1 MIEMKHLYIS
11 FDDKVIFNN
20 ASFNADKGHITGIVG
35 PSGCG
40 KTSFLKA
47 LLYKYQSQL
56 LTIDGIDINNENK
69 DSYRSHYISYIDQF
83 GSFFE
88 NMKIIE
94 HFMFI
99 DQIRNQKFDEEK
111 MHRTFHFVG
120 LDSIES
126 NLYPPVLSI
135 GQRKRFLIALALY
148 KDASLIIMDEPTASL
163 DEESKKSIFF
173 ILQEL
178 KKQNKYIILTTHDK
192 KLIAQCDVI
201 YKIEN
206 QLLITDYHQKL
217 ADKKNKI
224 EPYHANVNRRYF
236 LYKNKRQWFQFI
248 MTSLLGLIMVLSISI
263 NICDSFLQEN
273 QLASGIERANKAEV
287 YVGKMNDAI
296 ITYGNPSNW
305 FTNTSQED
313 NLNMTNEEL
322 QLISQLEHVKSI
334 HRFDTIDTIN
344 QYDNILSTTIEVNQE
359 KNVKFDYQ
367 KENTPLIVPY
377 FDFQNIQSQNKEIR
391 GNAISK
397 SLAKAL
403 GIDENMKN
411 LTISLT
417 AFIPTQQYTY
427 RDDVRIGN
435 GTGKDEKEMNCEL
448 SKILFKKVK
457 MNFQID
463 CIVDTDDYYNEF
475 LESQRIIL
483 VPEND
488 FNKIMDHYSGQV
500 SDRIDKVKDYQS
512 VIEPYRTKNYI
523 LEIDRVKNI
532 KEVEREILNISQSL
546 VIYDQYNSVID
557 TTEIYRAQRKDRLIF
572 IVLVIFV
579 AIILFSMILINTL
592 DDRKEEIQL
601 LSFYGYNQKH
611 IHLILTQNM
620 KVLALLCVVL
630 SLPAFYYSIKLGYFV
645 VNVMSTPQTITMY
658 FFINFLVIAIVY
670 LIYSIYCH
678 YIVKKV
684 IS

>member
-111 MHRTFHFVG
+111 MYRTFHFVG

>member
-111 MHRTFHFVG
+111 MYRTFHFVG

-620 KVLALLCVVL
+620 KVLALLCDVL

-645 VNVMSTPQTITMY
+645 VNVMSTPQTITMF

>member
-126 NLYPPVLSI
+126 NLYPSVLSI

-192 KLIAQCDVI
+192 ELIAQCDVI

-224 EPYHANVNRRYF
+224 EPYHVNVNRRYF

-248 MTSLLGLIMVLSISI
+248 MMSLLGLIMVLSISI

-344 QYDNILSTTIEVNQE
+344 QYDNILSTTIQVNQE

-512 VIEPYRTKNYI
+512 VIEPYRTRNYI

>member
-1 MIEMKHLYIS
+1 
-11 FDDKVIFNN
+11 
-20 ASFNADKGHITGIVG
+20 
-35 PSGCG
+35 
-40 KTSFLKA
+40 
-47 LLYKYQSQL
+47 
-56 LTIDGIDINNENK
+56 
-69 DSYRSHYISYIDQF
+69 
-83 GSFFE
+83 
-88 NMKIIE
+88 
-94 HFMFI
+94 
-99 DQIRNQKFDEEK
+99 
-111 MHRTFHFVG
+111 
-120 LDSIES
+120 
-126 NLYPPVLSI
+126 
-135 GQRKRFLIALALY
+135 
-148 KDASLIIMDEPTASL
+148 
-163 DEESKKSIFF
+163 
-173 ILQEL
+173 
-178 KKQNKYIILTTHDK
+178 
-192 KLIAQCDVI
+192 
-201 YKIEN
+201 
-206 QLLITDYHQKL
+206 
-217 ADKKNKI
+217 
-224 EPYHANVNRRYF
+224 
-236 LYKNKRQWFQFI
+236 
-248 MTSLLGLIMVLSISI
+248 
-263 NICDSFLQEN
+263 
-273 QLASGIERANKAEV
+273 
-287 YVGKMNDAI
+287 
-296 ITYGNPSNW
+296 
-305 FTNTSQED
+305 
-313 NLNMTNEEL
+313 
-322 QLISQLEHVKSI
+322 
-334 HRFDTIDTIN
+334 
-344 QYDNILSTTIEVNQE
+344 
-359 KNVKFDYQ
+359 
-367 KENTPLIVPY
+367 
-377 FDFQNIQSQNKEIR
+377 
-391 GNAISK
+391 
-397 SLAKAL
+397 
-403 GIDENMKN
+403 
-411 LTISLT
+411 
-417 AFIPTQQYTY
+417 
-427 RDDVRIGN
+427 
-435 GTGKDEKEMNCEL
+435 
-448 SKILFKKVK
+448 

-611 IHLILTQNM
+611 IHLILTHNM

>member
-1 MIEMKHLYIS
+1 MWKEE
-11 FDDKVIFNN
+11 
-20 ASFNADKGHITGIVG
+20 VG
-35 PSGCG
+35 
-40 KTSFLKA
+40 A
-47 LLYKYQSQL
+47 
-56 LTIDGIDINNENK
+56 
-69 DSYRSHYISYIDQF
+69 
-83 GSFFE
+83 FF
-88 NMKIIE
+88 
-94 HFMFI
+94 H
-99 DQIRNQKFDEEK
+99 
-111 MHRTFHFVG
+111 V
-120 LDSIES
+120 
-126 NLYPPVLSI
+126 
-135 GQRKRFLIALALY
+135 
-148 KDASLIIMDEPTASL
+148 
-163 DEESKKSIFF
+163 
-173 ILQEL
+173 
-178 KKQNKYIILTTHDK
+178 
-192 KLIAQCDVI
+192 
-201 YKIEN
+201 
-206 QLLITDYHQKL
+206 
-217 ADKKNKI
+217 
-224 EPYHANVNRRYF
+224 
-236 LYKNKRQWFQFI
+236 FI
-248 MTSLLGLIMVLSISI
+248 M
-263 NICDSFLQEN
+263 
-273 QLASGIERANKAEV
+273 K
-287 YVGKMNDAI
+287 YYK
-296 ITYGNPSNW
+296 
-305 FTNTSQED
+305 
-313 NLNMTNEEL
+313 NMTNEEL

-512 VIEPYRTKNYI
+512 VIEPYRTRNYI

>member
-192 KLIAQCDVI
+192 ELIAQCDVI

-206 QLLITDYHQKL
+206 QLLITDHHQKL

-224 EPYHANVNRRYF
+224 EPYHINVNRRYF

-248 MTSLLGLIMVLSISI
+248 MMSLLGLIMVLSISI

-463 CIVDTDDYYNEF
+463 YIVDTDDYYNEF

>member
-192 KLIAQCDVI
+192 ELIAQCDVI

-206 QLLITDYHQKL
+206 QLLITDHHQKL
-217 ADKKNKI
+217 ADKK
-224 EPYHANVNRRYF
+224 
-236 LYKNKRQWFQFI
+236 
-248 MTSLLGLIMVLSISI
+248 
-263 NICDSFLQEN
+263 
-273 QLASGIERANKAEV
+273 
-287 YVGKMNDAI
+287 
-296 ITYGNPSNW
+296 
-305 FTNTSQED
+305 
-313 NLNMTNEEL
+313 
-322 QLISQLEHVKSI
+322 
-334 HRFDTIDTIN
+334 
-344 QYDNILSTTIEVNQE
+344 
-359 KNVKFDYQ
+359 
-367 KENTPLIVPY
+367 
-377 FDFQNIQSQNKEIR
+377 
-391 GNAISK
+391 
-397 SLAKAL
+397 
-403 GIDENMKN
+403 
-411 LTISLT
+411 
-417 AFIPTQQYTY
+417 
-427 RDDVRIGN
+427 
-435 GTGKDEKEMNCEL
+435 
-448 SKILFKKVK
+448 KK
-457 MNFQID
+457 
-463 CIVDTDDYYNEF
+463 
-475 LESQRIIL
+475 
-483 VPEND
+483 
-488 FNKIMDHYSGQV
+488 
-500 SDRIDKVKDYQS
+500 
-512 VIEPYRTKNYI
+512 
-523 LEIDRVKNI
+523 
-532 KEVEREILNISQSL
+532 
-546 VIYDQYNSVID
+546 
-557 TTEIYRAQRKDRLIF
+557 
-572 IVLVIFV
+572 
-579 AIILFSMILINTL
+579 
-592 DDRKEEIQL
+592 
-601 LSFYGYNQKH
+601 
-611 IHLILTQNM
+611 
-620 KVLALLCVVL
+620 
-630 SLPAFYYSIKLGYFV
+630 
-645 VNVMSTPQTITMY
+645 
-658 FFINFLVIAIVY
+658 
-670 LIYSIYCH
+670 
-678 YIVKKV
+678 
-684 IS
+684 